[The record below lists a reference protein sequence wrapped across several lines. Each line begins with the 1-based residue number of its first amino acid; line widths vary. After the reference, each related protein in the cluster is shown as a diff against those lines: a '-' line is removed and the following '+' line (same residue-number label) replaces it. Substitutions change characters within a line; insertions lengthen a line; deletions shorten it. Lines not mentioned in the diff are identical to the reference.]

1 MAVGVK
7 NRPVLTPSLDCLTQA
22 DCSTSLWPLFRLRLT
37 MPIVLHRVASSLALL
52 LCVTGTP
59 GLTKAP
65 TESARTAEEVRFPS
79 EAGTTLAGTLERP
92 SASGSRRTPAVV
104 IVAGTGPWPRG
115 GFEKIRARLLESGIA
130 VLQYDK
136 RGVGKSTGAFI
147 DTLPA
152 MERDVAASVE
162 FLRSR
167 SDIDPDHI
175 GLVGH
180 SQGGVAVPA
189 VASRDRRIA
198 AVVTLS
204 GPVGARGELF
214 LGILRANLR
223 SGGKSQAD
231 ADRVALTVGEWM
243 EARSRGAGAA
253 KVAQTRTAAITAFS
267 SVGLSDGAL
276 AVLDNPVVL
285 SMYEAAPSEA
295 LASIRAPVLAIF
307 GTKDDVIAPDLSVA
321 AATTALAANSDAL
334 VVSVPGAKHE
344 LAPAMEQPDAA
355 KAGGDHMVPAV
366 VDLVGQ
372 WLTKRLIV
380 RP

>member
-1 MAVGVK
+1 
-7 NRPVLTPSLDCLTQA
+7 
-22 DCSTSLWPLFRLRLT
+22 
-37 MPIVLHRVASSLALL
+37 MPMVLHRVASSLALL
-52 LCVTGTP
+52 LLCVTNSP
-59 GLTKAP
+59 GLAKAS
-65 TESARTAEEVRFPS
+65 TGAVRTVEEVRFQS
-79 EAGTTLAGTLERP
+79 DAGTTLAGTLERP
-92 SASGSRRTPAVV
+92 PASGSRRTPAVV
-104 IVAGTGPWPRG
+104 IVAGTGPWTRG

-136 RGVGKSTGAFI
+136 RGLGKSTGTFV
-147 DTLPA
+147 DTLPV

-162 FLRSR
+162 FLRAR
-167 SDIDPDHI
+167 RDIDPDRI
-175 GLVGH
+175 ALIGH

-189 VASRDRRIA
+189 VASRDPRVA
-198 AVVTLS
+198 AVVILS

-223 SGGKSQAD
+223 SGGKSQVD
-231 ADRVALTVGEWM
+231 ADRVAKAVGEWM
-243 EARSRGAGAA
+243 EARSRAA
-253 KVAQTRTAAITAFS
+253 EAATVAQTRAAAITAFS

-295 LASIRAPVLAIF
+295 LSSIRMPVLAVF
-307 GTKDDVIAPDLSVA
+307 GSKDDVIAPDLSVA
-321 AATTALAANSDAL
+321 AATIALAENSDSL

-344 LAPAMEQPDAA
+344 LAPAVEKPEAA
-355 KAGGDHMVPAV
+355 RLGGDYMVPAV
-366 VDLVGQ
+366 VDLMGA